1 MPRSVLPTKLF
12 GAVRQKVAI
21 GLATAIGFVGAGGCT
36 PPPPLKPQATA
47 PTTEPLS
54 TEPTGPD
61 LTPVAAPPGLVGR
74 GRAKNL
80 GATMEVASSLVG
92 SGSQQGQSGEAARAL
107 VTSYLIGALRFDIAA
122 EFGAQIVLDAPVDV
136 VATVSEGDL
145 HYAVSIG
152 LASAAAAKAAATSGA
167 ELAPGIWALGGEK
180 TKASCAIMDAAGAAP
195 ARLVCGP
202 REGDVLSLGPYLVRT
217 LAVEKGSELDLDAT
231 VDVVAL
237 QKEFGP
243 LLRKLSPLAPRMA
256 VKKYG
261 NGNATFDKAIEEG
274 ARFFAG
280 DAGLLLEDMKALKLE
295 GRVDA
300 SKGID
305 VKLRAELVP
314 GVKSWVART
323 AMSSS
328 SSRVPDLLWKMPADS
343 SGALFATVVDPSAF
357 GDVGKAL
364 KGVVL
369 GTLENAKVGSEAE
382 RKKVAELLDLPFAK
396 GASFVGAGGFGR
408 ITKPAEAKTTKE
420 KEQQHFDRLLG
431 WYVFGTTQPADAWTK
446 WFKDAT
452 AAFNQPGIQKGLK
465 KQLATGDT
473 VQLVSAQPP
482 KELGKGASQI
492 NIVFSSKLDE
502 KSEMHGNLML
512 LLMPDGES
520 SWMGVGFDRAE
531 LTARLLR
538 VKEGKE
544 SLKDRADF
552 ASLKDGK
559 TTNGLIVTLQS
570 FRSSI
575 YAVLLTNALQD
586 PRTKVEEAASLA
598 LTQTDKVFSML
609 PQKGLAPMFVK
620 TSADSATN
628 ALGLEVEIDKPL
640 LDDLG
645 QLVRLFGPRPRPAPT
660 PAPAQ

>member
-1 MPRSVLPTKLF
+1 MLLLPTRFF
-12 GAVRQKVAI
+12 GAVRPKVAI
-21 GLATAIGFVGAGGCT
+21 ALATAMGFVGAGGCT
-36 PPPPLKPQATA
+36 PPPPLKPLATA
-47 PTTEPLS
+47 PTSTEPLS

-74 GRAKNL
+74 GRARNL
-80 GATMEVASSLVG
+80 GATLEVASSLVG
-92 SGSQQGQSGEAARAL
+92 SGAQQNQSGEAARAI
-107 VTSYLIGALRFDIAA
+107 VTSWLIGAMRFDIAP

-152 LASAAAAKAAATSGA
+152 LASAAEARATATSGA
-167 ELAPGIWALGGEK
+167 ELAPGVWALGGEK
-180 TKASCAIMDAAGAAP
+180 AKASCAIMDAAGAAP

-202 REGDVLSLGPYLVRT
+202 REGDVLALGPYLVRT
-217 LAVEKGSELDLDAT
+217 LAVEKGSELDLEAN
-231 VDVVAL
+231 VDVLAL

-256 VKKYG
+256 VKRYG

-274 ARFFAG
+274 ARFLAA
-280 DAGLLLEDMKALKLE
+280 DAGLLLEDLKALKLE

-328 SSRVPDLLWKMPADS
+328 SSRVPELLWKAPSDS

-364 KGVVL
+364 RGIVL
-369 GTLENAKVGSEAE
+369 GTLENAKVGNDAE

-408 ITKPAEAKTTKE
+408 LTKLAEAKTTKE

-452 AAFNQPGIQKGLK
+452 TAFNQPGVQKALK

-473 VQLVSAQPP
+473 VQIVSAQPP

-492 NIVFSSKLDE
+492 NVVFSSKLDE
-502 KSEMHGNLML
+502 KSEMHGTLML
-512 LLMPDGES
+512 VLMPDGDS

-531 LTARLLR
+531 LVARLLR
-538 VKEGKE
+538 VKEGKDA
-544 SLKDRADF
+544 LKDRADF

-575 YAVLLTNALQD
+575 YAVLLTGALQD
-586 PRTKVEEAASLA
+586 PKIKVEEAASLA
-598 LTQTDKVFSML
+598 LAQTDKVFSLL

-620 TSADSATN
+620 ASADPATN
-628 ALGLEVEIDKPL
+628 VLGLEVEVDKPL

-645 QLVRLFGPRPRPAPT
+645 QLVRLFAPRQRPAPA